1 MTKIAV
7 SSAIAACIYCAA
19 FWLVEPLR
27 CLIAPGGC
35 QTSGDIRALLIVVP
49 VSILLVAVALAPYM
63 FFVRRS
69 VGNNGASTTM
79 RMGAGSLFLV
89 SAIYGLLVPLVFF
102 IAVGQLAS
110 WTDRNGFWLNTGA
123 ASVCFAIYILADRK
137 KLLRT
142 AGPGEV

>member
-27 CLIAPGGC
+27 CLTTPGGC
-35 QTSGDIRALLIVVP
+35 QTSGDVRALFVVVP

-63 FFVRRS
+63 FFVRRV
-69 VGNNGASTTM
+69 VGNTSTIM
-79 RMGAGSLFLV
+79 RMGAGGLFLV
-89 SAIYGLLVPLVFF
+89 STIYGLLVPLVFF
-102 IAVGQLAS
+102 IVVGQFAS
-110 WTDRNGFWLNTGA
+110 WTDRNGFWLNTAA

-137 KLLRT
+137 KLLRA
-142 AGPGEV
+142 AGREV